1 LKLRVKKG
9 DTVKIL
15 AGKDKGKQGKVLRV
29 LPKEGR
35 VIVEGLNIIKRHTR
49 PSQANP
55 QGRIVEKPA
64 PLAASNVMVVC
75 PGCNLL
81 TRTNIS
87 RDSGEAVRVCKRCQR
102 SID

>member
-1 LKLRVKKG
+1 
-9 DTVKIL
+9 
-15 AGKDKGKQGKVLRV
+15 
-29 LPKEGR
+29 
-35 VIVEGLNIIKRHTR
+35 
-49 PSQANP
+49 
-55 QGRIVEKPA
+55 VEKPA

-75 PGCNLL
+75 PGCNLP